1 MNEMLGIYTTDAP
14 ANGDQPSDAVLPEW
28 ENTTLGEIS
37 HTRTGPFGTL
47 LKASEYSEL
56 DGVPMISVREV
67 GHGKLRVDEH
77 TPLIP
82 REVVKRLPEYLLKE
96 GDVIFGRKGAVDRS
110 ALVSKD
116 EEGWFLGSDGI
127 RVRLKDGFY
136 PPFFAA
142 QFQSRSVQQWLLQ
155 NATGTTMAS
164 LNQEVLGRVRLRV
177 PPFHEQNAIAAALK
191 DIDDL
196 IASLDALIAKK
207 RDIKQAAMQQLLTG
221 KTRLPGFEGEWVAKR
236 LATLGTFLKG
246 SGVRRDQALSGD
258 IPCVRYGEIYTDH
271 DDVVRQFKSFIS
283 PEVAKE
289 ATPLQN
295 GDLLFAGSGETK
307 EEIGKCVAF
316 VGEHPAFA
324 GGDIIILRPNW
335 GCSAF
340 LGYLMNAADVARQ
353 KANRGQGDAV
363 VHISAGAIGAISALM
378 PEPAEQAAIA
388 EVLTAMDE
396 EIEALNGKKA
406 KTAELKDGMMQQL
419 LTGRIRLA

>member
-1 MNEMLGIYTTDAP
+1 MTYSQDFKATEIGLVPTDWEVCAFYKV
-14 ANGDQPSDAVLPEW
+14 VLPVSGQVDPRNPPYCDMPLIAPDHIESASGKIIAIVDAKAQSAKSGKYPFQKGDVLYSKIRPYLQKVALPQFDGSCSADMYALRPK
-28 ENTTLGEIS
+28 EGIS
-37 HTRTGPFGTL
+37 SEFVLYTL
-47 LKASEYSEL
+47 LDKRFTEFA
-56 DGVPMISVREV
+56 ISVSARS
-67 GHGKLRVDEH
+67 G
-77 TPLIP
+77 IP
-82 REVVKRLPEYLLKE
+82 KINRNEL
-96 GDVIFGRKGAVDRS
+96 S
-110 ALVSKD
+110 
-116 EEGWFLGSDGI
+116 
-127 RVRLKDGFY
+127 
-136 PPFFAA
+136 
-142 QFQSRSVQQWLLQ
+142 QF
-155 NATGTTMAS
+155 S
-164 LNQEVLGRVRLRV
+164 LAV
-177 PPFHEQNAIAAALK
+177 PPADEQVAIASALK

-221 KTRLPGFEGEWVAKR
+221 KTRLPGFKREWVAKR
-236 LATLGTFLKG
+236 LATLGTFFKG

-271 DDVVRQFKSFIS
+271 KDMVRQFKSFIS
-283 PEVAKE
+283 AEVAAE

-335 GCSAF
+335 GSPVF

-363 VHISAGAIGAISALM
+363 VHISAGALGAISVLM

-396 EIEALNGKKA
+396 EIEALNNKRA
-406 KTAELKDGMMQQL
+406 KMVELKGGMMQQL
-419 LTGRIRLA
+419 LTGRIRLV